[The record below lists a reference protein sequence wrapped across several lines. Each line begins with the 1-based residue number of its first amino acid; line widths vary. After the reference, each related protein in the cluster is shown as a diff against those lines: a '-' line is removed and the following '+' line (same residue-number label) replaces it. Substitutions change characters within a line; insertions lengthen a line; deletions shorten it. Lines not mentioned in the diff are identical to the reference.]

1 MPEPK
6 DSLEAERIGAY
17 RLEGRL
23 GQGGMGEVF
32 LACDERLGRRVAI
45 KRVRRDSH
53 PAVRE
58 RFRREARAAARLNH
72 PAIVQIYD
80 VVEDGPGDAIV
91 MELAEGR
98 TLRALLATGLPSPDR
113 AVRLA
118 EEIAGGLAAAHAA
131 GLVHRDLK
139 AENVIV
145 TADDHAKILDFGL
158 AKGAGEP
165 EEDSLTA
172 HGAVLGTFHAMS
184 PEQASGEAVDA
195 RSDLFSFGVLLYEML
210 AGRSPFRGAGAAD
223 TIRRVLTHEPPPLG
237 ALRPDLPPELTRL
250 VDRLLAKDRE
260 ARPAS
265 AGEVSAILAR
275 VAGSVVS
282 GPAAPFDPSW
292 ASHLVTEGGALPPLG
307 EASGRLE
314 SSRGAS
320 PLRRWSR
327 RLAVP
332 AVLAGLAVAAY
343 TLSGRPGSAPL
354 RVLVLAPEAKPATDA
369 TLSLA
374 ASGVLTS
381 SLSTLGSLV
390 GVTPLDPTQAGGG
403 AGSPVAAARAAAAEE
418 VLAATVE
425 GAGALGATLSL
436 RRIRGSDGGVLWAER
451 FPVPTD
457 PRELRLLADAVAVHL
472 RRGWPERRAR
482 PGTPALEVRDEDY
495 AELLRLKR
503 RLGDGRATPD
513 AGDLAALG
521 RIVQGSP
528 RFLEARLL
536 AASTALN
543 LFRSDR
549 DPAQLASGRES
560 SRAARELAPGDP
572 RPLVSQLRLALEAGQ
587 PGEARALL
595 AGLERTSPGDPE
607 NRALAGQVAEAEGD
621 LPGAIADLEAAVE
634 RSPSWVNLY
643 HLAGLEMRA
652 GRTGEARR
660 HLEQL
665 LARNPG
671 NLWGLDKLGGLEL
684 LTGDPARAE
693 RIYADLL
700 RRQPHRSHATN
711 LGLARALLGRQEA
724 AVEAYREALRL
735 SPGHVAVL
743 LNLADAELAL
753 GRGEEARAHYAQALA
768 RLDGAGLSPQ
778 DRMIRAQCLAHLGR
792 ARAAVELTQGTLR
805 QNGDDPDVLCQAA
818 LVYALAGDR
827 ASALVNAKAALDK
840 GLRPRWLTLPAF
852 GAFREDPELR
862 KLLARNP

>member
-6 DSLEAERIGAY
+6 DPPEGERIGAY

-32 LACDERLGRRVAI
+32 LARDERLGRRVAI
-45 KRVRRDSH
+45 KRVHRDSQ

-80 VVEDGPGDAIV
+80 VVEDGSGDAIV

-98 TLRALLATGLPSPDR
+98 TLRALLVAGLPSPAR

-118 EEIAGGLAAAHAA
+118 AEIAGGLAAAHAA

-139 AENVIV
+139 AENVVV

-165 EEDSLTA
+165 EEETLTA
-172 HGAVLGTFHAMS
+172 QGAVLGTFHAMS
-184 PEQASGEAVDA
+184 PEQASGETVDA

-223 TIRRVLTHEPPPLG
+223 TLRRVLTHEPPPLG

-275 VAGSVVS
+275 IEGPLAS
-282 GPAAPFDPSW
+282 GTADPLDPSW
-292 ASHLVTEGGALPPLG
+292 ASHLVTEEALPPLG
-307 EASGRLE
+307 DASGRLE
-314 SSRGAS
+314 SSRGVR

-332 AVLAGLAVAAY
+332 AALAGLAVAAY
-343 TLSGRPGSAPL
+343 TLTGRPGAAPL
-354 RVLVLAPEAKPATDA
+354 RVLVLAPEVKSATEPA
-369 TLSLA
+369 LGLA
-374 ASGVLTS
+374 ASGVLTA
-381 SLSTLGSLV
+381 SLSTLGSLA

-403 AGSPVAAARAAAAEE
+403 GSPAAAARAAAAEE
-418 VLAATVE
+418 VLGATVE
-425 GAGALGATLSL
+425 DAGALGATLSL

-457 PRELRLLADAVAVHL
+457 PKELRLLADAVAVHL
-472 RRGWPERRAR
+472 RRGWPDRRAR

-536 AASTALN
+536 AAATALN
-543 LFRSDR
+543 LFRSNR
-549 DPAQLASGRES
+549 DPAALASGRES

-572 RPLVSQLRLALEAGQ
+572 RPLVSQIRLSLAAGQ
-587 PGEARALL
+587 PPEARALL
-595 AGLERTSPGDPE
+595 TDLERTSPGDPE

-621 LPGAIADLEAAVE
+621 LPRAIADLEAAVE

-643 HLAGLEMRA
+643 YLAGLEMRA

-660 HLEQL
+660 RLEQL
-665 LARNPG
+665 LARSPG

-693 RIYADLL
+693 RIYGELL

-753 GRGEEARAHYAQALA
+753 GREEEARACYAQALA

-792 ARAAVELTQGTLR
+792 FQEAVELTQGTLR
-805 QNGDDPDVLCQAA
+805 QSGDDPDVLCQAA

-827 ASALVNAKAALDK
+827 ASALVNAKIALDK

-862 KLLARNP
+862 KLLARKP